1 MNEEFVGNLST
12 IIKIL
17 ILTFVPAAFLEQVD
31 ANTLSVAL
39 TVIIMFIFSII
50 DAKYPNTFGILKN
63 TFQIEEN
70 DNVST
75 GEVEDENEETN
86 EEITEEGV

>member
-1 MNEEFVGNLST
+1 MNEEFIGNLST

-17 ILTFVPAAFLEQVD
+17 VITFVPAAFLEQVD

-50 DAKYPNTFGILKN
+50 DAKYPNTFDILSNKVQ
-63 TFQIEEN
+63 T
-70 DNVST
+70 VT
-75 GEVEDENEETN
+75 EDTT
-86 EEITEEGV
+86 EEINDEGI